1 MTDLETIVETPAPD
15 LATSAFTWNTL
26 RAISKTEFVPSALRN
41 KPEAIL
47 ACILTGR
54 ELGLGPMES
63 LRTIDMI
70 DGKPS
75 PSSEWMVGK
84 VLDAGHVIVADE
96 QTSESCTVTGIRFRD
111 GAEQARMSFTF
122 TWDMANRVTDKRGK
136 RLTEKSNWRNYPEAM
151 LYWRATSQLCRQ
163 FFPDVLRGLKY
174 LPDELGAE
182 WEPPEPE
189 LPDHPTTEVLDD
201 NGEVVGTRDSV
212 TDDVTLFAEDDPE
225 RPFE

>member
-1 MTDLETIVETPAPD
+1 MSDLETIVETPAPD

-54 ELGLGPMES
+54 ELGMGPMES

-84 VLDAGHVIVADE
+84 VLDAGHVLVADE
-96 QTSESCTVTGIRFRD
+96 QTSETCTVTGIRFRD
-111 GAEQARMSFTF
+111 GTEQARMSFTF
-122 TWDMANRVTDKRGK
+122 TMDMAKRANLAG
-136 RLTEKSNWRNYPEAM
+136 KSNWKNYPEAM
-151 LYWRATSQLCRQ
+151 LYWRAVAQLCRQ
-163 FFPDVLRGLKY
+163 FFPDVLRGLRY
-174 LPDELGAE
+174 LPDELGVE
-182 WEPPEPE
+182 WEPTEPNLAE
-189 LPDHPTTEVLDD
+189 AVDGAGQVVQRFDIDT
-201 NGEVVGTRDSV
+201 GEVVDEPVIEGQETLY
-212 TDDVTLFAEDDPE
+212 TDDDPE
-225 RPFE
+225 RPF

>member
-1 MTDLETIVETPAPD
+1 MTTAEIDISSAP
-15 LATSAFTWNTL
+15 FTWKTL
-26 RAISKTEFVPSALRN
+26 TAISRTEFVPATLRG

-47 ACILTGR
+47 AAVLAGR
-54 ELGLGPMES
+54 ELGMGPMES

-75 PSSEWMVGK
+75 PSAEWMVGK
-84 VLDAGHVIVADE
+84 VFDAGHVIVADE
-96 QTSESCTVTGIRFRD
+96 QTAKGCTVTGVRYRD

-122 TWDMANRVTDKRGK
+122 TWEMAERAG
-136 RLTEKSNWRNYPEAM
+136 LTKKSNWKNYPEAM

-174 LPDELGAE
+174 LPDELGAD
-182 WEPPEPE
+182 WDPPLVDIHDGAGTHIARIRVDDTVGVVDPETGEIEE
-189 LPDHPTTEVLDD
+189 LPVLP
-201 NGEVVGTRDSV
+201 GQE
-212 TDDVTLFAEDDPE
+212 TLEYSDDDPE